1 MGIWY
6 DAHSFMNRRAI
17 PRWPVLVGGGLLNV
31 AIGTYY
37 AWSVFVPALEKEF
50 GWSRTQTS
58 LVPTIDMVMLAST
71 FLLAG
76 FLQNRVGPR
85 AIATFGGAMFSLGLL
100 LASWIPRE
108 PATALPMLY
117 LTWGV
122 MVGMGLGFGYLPPIS
137 VGSKWFPHQRGLV
150 NGLAI
155 GIFAAGS
162 GIFGPIAQW
171 LIPQIGWRGTFQ
183 VLAALFF
190 VFTMVGAF
198 LLKDPPDDFVAP
210 PVRAAGAK
218 HLVHHPDVRTSTVI
232 RMPTFHL
239 LWIAYALGTTA
250 GTMVISQLVPF
261 ARESGL
267 SGPVAA
273 FAITIGAIG
282 SASGRFLSGWM
293 SDHFGRLFT
302 LRAMI
307 FVSMIAT
314 PALYLAREEVVLFY
328 VFLFIVYYCYGTQ
341 LSVYTALAGDFFGT
355 RYLSTNYGLLL
366 LAWGFAGVLGPQI
379 GSRIRVGLGTYQYA
393 FFGSAILALLA
404 LGILTIIR
412 PPKPIDEPVPVL
424 SVE

>member
-1 MGIWY
+1 
-6 DAHSFMNRRAI
+6 MNRAPI
-17 PRWPVLVGGGLLNV
+17 ARWPALVGGGLLNV

-37 AWSVFVPALEKEF
+37 AWSVFVPPLEKEF

-58 LVPTIDMVMLAST
+58 IVPTIDMVMLASN
-71 FLLAG
+71 FLIAG
-76 FLQNRVGPR
+76 FLQDRFGPR
-85 AIATFGGAMFSLGLL
+85 AIATFGGLMFSAGLF
-100 LASWIPRE
+100 LASY
-108 PATALPMLY
+108 TTSLPMLY

-150 NGLAI
+150 NGLAV

-162 GIFGPIAQW
+162 GIFGPLAGQL
-171 LIPQIGWRGTFQ
+171 LIPSLGWRATFQ
-183 VLAALFF
+183 VLAVLFF
-190 VFTMVGAF
+190 AFTMVGAY

-210 PVRAAGAK
+210 ARTGAPGK
-218 HLVHHPDVRTSTVI
+218 HVVYHADVKTGDVI
-232 RMPTFHL
+232 RLRVFYL

-267 SGPVAA
+267 DSSVAS
-273 FAITIGAIG
+273 FAITVGAVG
-282 SASGRFLSGWM
+282 SAGGRFFSGWVY
-293 SDHFGRLFT
+293 DHFGRLFT

-307 FVSMIAT
+307 LVSMIAT
-314 PALYLAREEVVLFY
+314 PALYLVREEVALFY
-328 VFLFIVYYCYGTQ
+328 IFLFLVYYCYGTQ

-379 GSRIRVGLGTYQYA
+379 GSWIRVEMGTYEYA
-393 FFGSAILALLA
+393 FFGAAVLALLA
-404 LGILTIIR
+404 LGLLAVVR
-412 PPKPIDEPVPVL
+412 PPRPVSEPV
-424 SVE
+424 SVR